1 MSLSRDSR
9 TEKKLK
15 AFLRAQFRLKQNFE
29 YIDWTEDTLIP
40 EVEKLKSGKSVLG
53 LEPGAAFDLH
63 IEHETHAPRSTP
75 DGD

>member
-40 EVEKLKSGKSVLG
+40 EVEKLKSGKPVLG

-63 IEHETHAPRSTP
+63 IEHENQPPSPKP
-75 DGD
+75 DAD